1 MATNPCQD
9 EINAKQKAYKDLA
22 AAIRNHDNQ
31 ARIAALQ
38 EIATAQ
44 TNLDTCNANKPF
56 PTPTTNVGQAM
67 VTLGD
72 YTYWF
77 VVESL
82 EGRILYSKWKLGDAP
97 SKWHE
102 VGGGG
107 NGRTDAAPAAAV
119 VEKSNYI
126 FISIKEPVTG
136 NLRLNQGLLNPSGQD
151 VWVGWL

>member
-1 MATNPCQD
+1 MSCEPEQTAYDVAYKKYILCLSEPGGNPKTCDLHNLLKLQGD
-9 EINAKQKAYKDLA
+9 LDACNAK
-22 AAIRNHDNQ
+22 
-31 ARIAALQ
+31 
-38 EIATAQ
+38 
-44 TNLDTCNANKPF
+44 
-56 PTPTTNVGQAM
+56 TNVGQAM

-72 YTYWF
+72 YTYLF

-82 EGRILYSKWKLGDAP
+82 EGRILYSKWKLGDGP

-102 VGGGG
+102 VGGGGG

-136 NLRLNQGLLNPSGQD
+136 NLRLNQGVLNPSGQD
-151 VWVGWL
+151 IWVGWR